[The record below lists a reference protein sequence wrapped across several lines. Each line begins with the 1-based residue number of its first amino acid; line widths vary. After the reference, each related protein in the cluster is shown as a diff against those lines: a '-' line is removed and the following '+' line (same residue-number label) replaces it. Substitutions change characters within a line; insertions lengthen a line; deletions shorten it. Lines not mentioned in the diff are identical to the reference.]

1 MLYCKKC
8 GLKLDGKS
16 VLCPRCGEYTYNSIN
31 DNDDNNNS
39 SSSSKAKN
47 TIYSNSN
54 TNTNPNT
61 NTNTRSST
69 SPRNAKTNDDIRYDI
84 FNPPKKNY
92 EDYSV
97 QRQQSED
104 YNRQNQQNEDYKKPR
119 RDRNP
124 KEESSSSWAKT
135 FFKWFFII
143 LLLISV
149 TAFAAYFAYNKFMG
163 SSTSEYIKSISSLN
177 KSIND
182 ANDNMVSAIKSNSN
196 DLPVQDILNKIPE
209 EKKSFDSIIK
219 NFDDITVPSMYS
231 SSHSNLGKAITLN
244 REIYVQ
250 IDKVLVS
257 PIDPNA
263 KQNLDHLSSQIDE
276 CMSDYAS
283 VSIEDIAFSLP
294 NEILSI
300 SSKIEPWI
308 NQQQEKY
315 GSTMDQIK
323 LFSSYFDSMTKL
335 FGRFNEAKVDF
346 TQAIKNV
353 RAKQTSWDDLFS
365 QIDENLNAKKA
376 IKSDYKNLSVP
387 SPVKSL
393 NQMFMDIL
401 DNSISYNTK
410 LKSAAEKES
419 SFNKEGLTED
429 EIKVKQKE
437 IEDAYKEA
445 QELNSSSSAAYQKYA
460 SIIGLEKEKYANPE
474 FVMGLGQG
482 K

>member
-1 MLYCKKC
+1 MLYCKNC

-16 VLCPRCGEYTYNSIN
+16 VLCPRCGEYTYNSTN
-31 DNDDNNNS
+31 DNNDNTTNN
-39 SSSSKAKN
+39 KAKN
-47 TIYSNSN
+47 TIYSSSN
-54 TNTNPNT
+54 TSPSPNISTNH
-61 NTNTRSST
+61 S
-69 SPRNAKTNDDIRYDI
+69 NAKTNDDIRYDI
-84 FNPPKKNY
+84 FNPPKRNY
-92 EDYSV
+92 EDYSI
-97 QRQQSED
+97 QRQQDED
-104 YNRQNQQNEDYKKPR
+104 YNRQTQQNEDYKKPHK
-119 RDRNP
+119 DRNA
-124 KEESSSSWAKT
+124 KEEKSGSWVKA

-177 KSIND
+177 KSINN
-182 ANDNMVSAIKSNSN
+182 ANNSMVSAIKKDNN
-196 DLPVQDILNKIPE
+196 LPVQDILNKIPE
-209 EKKSFDSIIK
+209 EKKSFDTIIK

-231 SSHSNLGKAITLN
+231 SSHSNLGKAIRLN
-244 REIYVQ
+244 REIYVK
-250 IDKVLVS
+250 IDKILAN

-283 VSIEDIAFSLP
+283 VNIGDIAFSLP

-300 SSKIEPWI
+300 SSKVEPWV
-308 NQQQEKY
+308 NQKQERY

-323 LFSSYFDSMTKL
+323 LFSNYFDSMTKL
-335 FGRFNEAKVDF
+335 FGRFNETKVDF
-346 TQAIKNV
+346 TQAIKDV
-353 RAKQTSWDDLFS
+353 RANQTSWDDLFS

-393 NQMFMDIL
+393 NQKFMDIL
-401 DNSISYNTK
+401 DESIAYDTK
-410 LKSAAEKES
+410 LRLAAEKES
-419 SFNKEGLTED
+419 KFNKEGLTED

-445 QELNSSSSAAYQKYA
+445 QKLDSSSSTAYQKYA